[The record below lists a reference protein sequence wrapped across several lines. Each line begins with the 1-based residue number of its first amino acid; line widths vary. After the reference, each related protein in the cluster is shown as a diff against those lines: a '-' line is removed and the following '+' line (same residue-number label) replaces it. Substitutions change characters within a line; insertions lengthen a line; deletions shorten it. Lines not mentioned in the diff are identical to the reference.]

1 MKFNPGD
8 YFFYI
13 AKSVHEDYG
22 VRALLG
28 QVIDVTFEEKRN
40 TQLVG
45 TMDGPIEVAM
55 GVSKII
61 KIYYSVIYECPAFR
75 TDRLR
80 RDFFTASSP
89 MAEHSMICSKE
100 EIDFMRLFYE

>member
-22 VRALLG
+22 VRTMLG
-28 QVIDVTFEEKRN
+28 QIIDVTIEEKHN
-40 TQLVG
+40 THLVG
-45 TMDGPIEVAM
+45 TMDGPIEVSM
-55 GVSKII
+55 GVNKMI
-61 KIYYSVIYECPAFR
+61 KIYYNVIYECPAFK
-75 TDRLR
+75 TEHSR
-80 RDFFTASSP
+80 RDFFTANSP
-89 MAEHSMICSKE
+89 MAEHSTICSKE